1 TDVSKSVSQSI
12 SLNWSL
18 FEGGR
23 QFFDL
28 GTSRASARAAD
39 LAAAAGLVQLESQ
52 LEQSYFEA

>member
-1 TDVSKSVSQSI
+1 MSQSI